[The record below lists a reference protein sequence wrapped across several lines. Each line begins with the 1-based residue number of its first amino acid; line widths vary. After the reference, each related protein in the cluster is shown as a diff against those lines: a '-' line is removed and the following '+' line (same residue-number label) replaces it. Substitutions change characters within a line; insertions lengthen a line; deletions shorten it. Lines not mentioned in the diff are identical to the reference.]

1 MIITTEM
8 VKQACSFAEPTILA
22 ILDDPKQKCVWGP
35 AYVEVMISIP
45 HNEKVIR
52 AAFGASP
59 EKKEWKK
66 EWKTPKEFK
75 NVAQKKLNAVLR
87 EGGMTSDLVNVAPWL
102 FEKGEY
108 LYPGALMRYGI
119 AIAVSG
125 ARGRADEAI
134 AEIIL
139 SMITMLAYLETD
151 QRKKRELFQ
160 I

>member
-1 MIITTEM
+1 M
-8 VKQACSFAEPTILA
+8 
-22 ILDDPKQKCVWGP
+22 
-35 AYVEVMISIP
+35 
-45 HNEKVIR
+45 
-52 AAFGASP
+52 
-59 EKKEWKK
+59 
-66 EWKTPKEFK
+66 
-75 NVAQKKLNAVLR
+75 LR